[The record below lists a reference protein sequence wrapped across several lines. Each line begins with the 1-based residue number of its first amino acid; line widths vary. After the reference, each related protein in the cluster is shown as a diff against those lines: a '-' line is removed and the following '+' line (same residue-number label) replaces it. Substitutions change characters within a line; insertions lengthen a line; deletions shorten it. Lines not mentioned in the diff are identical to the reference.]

1 MCYAEAMGRL
11 KGILFG
17 LRFRLLLLVL
27 VACAPL
33 AALTLHRA
41 WEERQRQVAHW
52 QRRAQQVAELALE
65 QEENLL
71 TAAKQLLFALAE
83 SPNIQPGAPGN
94 QQKTLEEFLVLNP
107 QYRNLGL
114 VNTNG
119 QLIASAAS
127 SPPHLNLG
135 NEAFLRRALESRDFS
150 ISDIVLPPQVPRPS
164 LTFSRPVL
172 DARGQI
178 TAVVFATLEGN
189 LFEGFYSQ
197 LRRLPLPRDASWT
210 LINSNGLILARYPG
224 PERWIGRERLD
235 SAVVTQAFQLPHE
248 PFEAP
253 GPDGRDSIYAFALLP
268 TQLVA
273 GEARAVLCVPRQVL
287 FAQANRTAVQYL
299 TWLGLA
305 GGMALLL
312 GWVSSNILVIQ
323 PINALLQSST
333 RLARGD
339 LTARTGLRH
348 GHDEFG
354 QLTLSFDLMAQALE
368 QRERERQRANLKLQ
382 LLSHRLVEVQESE
395 RRHIARELHDE
406 IGQTLTVAEMNLQAA
421 LRSPEQ
427 STLERRLQESIRAV
441 ERVLE
446 QVHDLSLNLRPSM
459 LDDLGLEPALR
470 WYTHRQA
477 ELAGLKAEFH
487 PVPLTKRPPPV
498 IETECFR
505 VAQEA
510 LTNVVRH
517 AKAQSVVVTLTQADG
532 CLRLSVRDDGCGFNV
547 AQVRDRAVNGASLG
561 VLSMEERATLTG
573 GGFEIIS
580 APGQGTEVRAWF
592 PLEYQRPQE
601 LALEDQNL

>member
-1 MCYAEAMGRL
+1 MNRIRQ
-11 KGILFG
+11 ILFG

-41 WEERQRQVAHW
+41 WEERERQVANW
-52 QRRAQQVAELALE
+52 QRRAQQFAELALE
-65 QEENLL
+65 EEENLL
-71 TAAKQLLFALAE
+71 ASARQLLFAVAE
-83 SPNIQPGAPGN
+83 SPHIGPGSSNNP
-94 QQKTLEEFLVLNP
+94 QKTLEEFLALNP
-107 QYRNLGL
+107 QYANLGV

-119 QLIASAAS
+119 QLLASTAPAPRS
-127 SPPHLNLG
+127 LNLAG
-135 NEAFLRRALESRDFS
+135 ESFFRRAVESLEFS
-150 ISDIVLPPQVPRPS
+150 VGDIALPPQTPRPT

-172 DARGQI
+172 DSRGQL
-178 TAVVFATLEGN
+178 TAVVFATIELN
-189 LFEGFYSQ
+189 FFEGLYSQ
-197 LRRLPLPRDASWT
+197 LRRLPIPRDASWT
-210 LINSNGLILARYPG
+210 LINTNGLILARYPG
-224 PERWIGRERLD
+224 PKRWVGRESLD
-235 SAVVTQAFQLPHE
+235 AAVVARAFESPGQ

-253 GPDGRDSIYAFALLP
+253 GPDGRESIYAFALLP

-273 GEARAVLCVPRQVL
+273 GDARAVLCVPRQVL
-287 FAQANRTAVQYL
+287 FAQANRTAAQYL

-305 GGMALLL
+305 GGIALLL
-312 GWVSSNILVIQ
+312 GWVGSNVLVIQ
-323 PINALLQSST
+323 PIKALVQSST

-339 LTARTGLRH
+339 LSARTGLRH
-348 GHDEFG
+348 GHDELG

-368 QRERERQRANLKLQ
+368 QRERERQRASLKLQ
-382 LLSHRLVEVQESE
+382 VLSHRLVEVQESE

-421 LRSPEQ
+421 LQSPEKPA
-427 STLERRLQESIRAV
+427 LERRLEESIRAV

-470 WYTHRQA
+470 WYTQRQA
-477 ELAGLKAEFH
+477 ELAGLTAEFH
-487 PVPLTKRPPPV
+487 PVPLDKRPPPV

-517 AKAQSVVVTLTQADG
+517 AQARSVVVTLTQSDG
-532 CLRLSVRDDGCGFNV
+532 CLRLSVRDDGCGFEV
-547 AQVRDRAVNGASLG
+547 AQVRNRAVHGASLG
-561 VLSMEERATLTG
+561 VLSMEERATLAG
-573 GGFEIIS
+573 GGLEIIS

-592 PLEYQRPQE
+592 PLDYHRPQE
-601 LALEDQNL
+601 LALETQDL